1 MATMRA
7 IKTRRESIKSTQ
19 QITNAMKLVATVK
32 LQKSKSRA
40 ENTKPYFEHM
50 YRTISSILARTV
62 NTDHPYIVGN
72 DSRTKAI
79 IAVSSN
85 RGLAGGYN
93 SNIVKL
99 VMGSSI
105 DTENDI
111 IYAVGGKGRD
121 AFIRKGVKHVIDY
134 SDCIENP
141 VYQDAKVLCDEL
153 LKAYNDGAI
162 GEIYLV
168 YTSFVN
174 TVVHEPALMRLL
186 PVDMDALNED
196 VELDN
201 IPMNY
206 EPDETQA
213 LGFLIPNYITSMIYG
228 AFNEAVASENG
239 ARMQAMDSATNNA
252 EEMIGKLTV
261 QYNRAR
267 QGAITQELTE
277 IIAGAGAIE

>member
-40 ENTKPYFEHM
+40 ENTKPYFEYM
-50 YRTISSILARTV
+50 YKTVSSILSKTK
-62 NTDHPYIVGN
+62 NIDHPYINGGE
-72 DSRTKAI
+72 SSKKAV
-79 IAVSSN
+79 IAVTSN

-99 VMGSSI
+99 VMGS
-105 DTENDI
+105 DI
-111 IYAVGGKGRD
+111 NPEEDVIYAVGHKGRD
-121 AFIRKGVKHVIDY
+121 AFIRKGCKNVVDY
-134 SDCIENP
+134 SECIENP
-141 VYQDAKVLCDEL
+141 EYVDAQVLGAEL
-153 LKAYNDGAI
+153 LKAYADGAI
-162 GEIYLV
+162 GEIYIA

-174 TVVHEPALMRLL
+174 TVVHEPKLIRLL
-186 PVDMDALNED
+186 PVDAGAFEEEKTDD
-196 VELDN
+196 

-206 EPDETQA
+206 EPSESEA
-213 LGFLIPNYITSMIYG
+213 LDLLIPKYVCSIIYG
-228 AFNEAVASENG
+228 GLLESVASENG

-252 EEMIGKLTV
+252 EEMIDKLTV

-277 IIAGAGAIE
+277 IIAGANAIS